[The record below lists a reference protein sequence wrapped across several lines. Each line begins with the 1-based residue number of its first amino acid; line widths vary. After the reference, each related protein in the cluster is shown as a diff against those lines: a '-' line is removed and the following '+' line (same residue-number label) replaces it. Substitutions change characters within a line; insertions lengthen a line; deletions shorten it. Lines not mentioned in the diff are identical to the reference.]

1 MVEPV
6 SMAIGIIGFSLGV
19 VGFVVTTVSKIEEK
33 TREYQEYTA
42 RVSAHYLTLIVCQTD
57 LDLWCTIWGGRQD
70 AFYEHLWGQAGYIEV
85 KTRQSEILRLAQEI
99 ENTLDLSDPAL
110 KAEREELFASGLD
123 LLEWKSTLRALN
135 PNIGPRANSSVSRRL
150 GFLLYRNNIL
160 QERIAR
166 LKEMT
171 AQLSSRTQRLLRL
184 RRYPYVDKAPER
196 GEIDNIIRLKK
207 FVDGVSEHGNELYK
221 ATQEES
227 KALRWALAL
236 RIPDK
241 DGDPEL
247 WAQVSDITAQFSVR
261 FRTSDDQT
269 APCVVSIR
277 HFIDEPV
284 TESDLEAEVVK
295 VVLADLTTGSRRSNT
310 PAAFSY
316 DSLPNARTRPLK
328 NYFLQPTLAARSS
341 SSFYHHKKL
350 RIALGLANWIILYWN
365 TKWTERLCSC
375 KIRILK
381 YDDKGDQP
389 ILDPRARH
397 VAACQRYDQDECR
410 VGEKLLLLGVTLAE
424 IALLAPINIDGREPE
439 ANNLKF
445 ILRNEQISLARLQ
458 VEIRDIVGFKGLL
471 RAIQFCF
478 ETWSQLTQF
487 GPELIKLFTEEV
499 LAP

>member
-1 MVEPV
+1 M
-6 SMAIGIIGFSLGV
+6 
-19 VGFVVTTVSKIEEK
+19 
-33 TREYQEYTA
+33 
-42 RVSAHYLTLIVCQTD
+42 
-57 LDLWCTIWGGRQD
+57 
-70 AFYEHLWGQAGYIEV
+70 
-85 KTRQSEILRLAQEI
+85 
-99 ENTLDLSDPAL
+99 
-110 KAEREELFASGLD
+110 
-123 LLEWKSTLRALN
+123 
-135 PNIGPRANSSVSRRL
+135 
-150 GFLLYRNNIL
+150 
-160 QERIAR
+160 
-166 LKEMT
+166 
-171 AQLSSRTQRLLRL
+171 RL
-184 RRYPYVDKAPER
+184 RQYPYVDKALEL

-227 KALRWALAL
+227 KVLRWALAL

-261 FRTSDDQT
+261 FRASEDQP

-284 TESDLEAEVVK
+284 TGSDLEAKVVK
-295 VVLADLTTGSRRSNT
+295 VVLADLTTGSQHSNT
-310 PAAFSY
+310 PVAFSY
-316 DSLPNARTRPLK
+316 DPIPNARTRPLK
-328 NYFLQPTLAARSS
+328 NYFLQSTLAARSR

-365 TKWTERLCSC
+365 TKWTDRLCSC

-381 YDDKGDQP
+381 YNDTGDQP

-397 VAACQRYDQDECR
+397 ASGCQHCDQDECR

-424 IALLAPINIDGREPE
+424 IALLAPINIDGGESG
-439 ANNLKF
+439 ANDLRF
-445 ILRNEQISLARLQ
+445 IRSNEQISLARLQ
-458 VEIRDIVGFKGLL
+458 GEIRDIVGFKGLL